1 MRKRLLKSGPFR
13 QIESSPFQTRRRC
26 FVDTNTPRCQDKAR
40 LFSQNMLCIFSFP
53 IHSPY
58 WIAKSP
64 SMPHYSQWKRKS
76 ERGSS
81 REIHMSLEE
90 VCREASYRYPRKQGN
105 WISSP

>member
-53 IHSPY
+53 IHSLY
-58 WIAKSP
+58 WMAKSP
-64 SMPHYSQWKRKS
+64 SMPHCWQWKPKS
-76 ERGSS
+76 EQESF
-81 REIHMSLEE
+81 REIHMSLVE
-90 VCREASYRYPRKQGN
+90 VCREASYRYKKKRGN
-105 WISSP
+105 GISYP